1 MGPLY
6 WSKATKPQSH
16 RAMDSDLSIAL
27 STVTPQC
34 TRIVNLH
41 IVFIKLAHKD
51 HLTDLCHCPEGQL
64 ILNILW
70 ALFSFDKNHYFSLVI
85 DNIARLIC
93 LGYDSLW
100 VSPTSFF
107 LQYSQQNTTFF
118 VHLHITATIHIT
130 SEFWWIVYLKNNFKP
145 HVLYIRLI
153 KQCKYFCAVSGNTAV
168 QLKYFAR
175 NFPMRFFF
183 IPPAP
188 FFTIYLLLFYYIE
201 VVMVHKACLEVI
213 WIVGISVWHLSV
225 GRCLSFPF

>member
-34 TRIVNLH
+34 TRIVNSQ
-41 IVFIKLAHKD
+41 IVFIKFAHKD

-183 IPPAP
+183 HTSCPIFHNISTPV
-188 FFTIYLLLFYYIE
+188 LL
-201 VVMVHKACLEVI
+201 HRGCNGA
-213 WIVGISVWHLSV
+213 
-225 GRCLSFPF
+225 